1 MANQQKKYTKFVA
14 TAATATLVAS
24 AIVPVASAASFTDV
38 ADTNSHAVNINA
50 LVKSGIIGG
59 YPDGTF
65 KPGQELTRGQVVKM
79 LGKWVEA
86 QGVTAPAD
94 FATKARFSDLA
105 VNAKDQELVKYAA
118 LVADAKVFNGSN
130 DVLNASGK
138 ISRENM
144 ALVLDRAYTAIN
156 GTSLVELAADIEDV
170 KVADLATAKTEA
182 QKAIQALRDLG
193 ISSVENFNPKASVT
207 RGQFASFLNKT
218 INTVVAAPAE
228 LTLTSAIATSAT
240 TLDVVLS
247 DGSKHEVKLEK
258 TLEANKETEVTFKIA
273 NNEYKATVTFVV
285 TDFTV
290 ASAKAI
296 NSKEILVT
304 FNKEIN
310 KASLAND
317 GIFNVTV
324 NNGKAK
330 AIKADKV
337 TLQDDKKS
345 VIISLATELVNKDT
359 YKVDVAKAALLAA
372 DYQEVV
378 KFAGES
384 TLFTDAAAPTLVSAT
399 YNGTDVEFTF
409 NEPLNITGEIT
420 KVNGQKVTLV
430 DASTAGKYVYTAEIK
445 LAVGDHTFVIT
456 GLEDT
461 VGNAAGTVSGTVT
474 VSNDTTAPTL
484 VSSKAISI
492 DTFELQFSEKLSTYG
507 TIVVKKGSRV
517 LNTKTVEFK
526 DADQK
531 VAVVTVASTDLNNPL
546 YDEDETSIALS
557 YEVTG
562 YKDMAT
568 LIGNKATGSVTLKT
582 DEVGPA
588 VLAKN
593 LNKFAKNAY
602 TVVLDE
608 TVKTLDASKLTVKKS
623 GILQPNAVN
632 TTKSVI
638 TGTDKDQVEVN
649 FTSTLA
655 EGTYTVTFAAGALKD
670 TDGNSNK
677 EFTLEFVVDDTKEF
691 FVLKGTKLAPV
702 VTENAAKANSF
713 IVNYGTEVTESATNV
728 ANYTLDGTELPT
740 GSTVEYY
747 GTKEQVLVTLP
758 ASYAIKTTAPYTLEI
773 SKAVTT
779 KAGAAVAADAEGKKA
794 FTQKIELTDNVAPVL
809 ESAELLY
816 VKDATTSKI
825 IELTFSETITAVDA
839 DDLVVNIAGV
849 EAKFDAK
856 ATDKVITITLEEAVN
871 VAQDITVAIVA
882 EGKKNAELKIT
893 DTKGNK
899 VTASSLKVTP
909 VVTK

>member
-1 MANQQKKYTKFVA
+1 MANQPKKYTKFVA

-24 AIVPVASAASFTDV
+24 AIVPVASAASFSDV
-38 ADTNSHAVNINA
+38 AETNSHAENINA
-50 LVKSGIIGG
+50 LVEAGIIKGFE
-59 YPDGTF
+59 DGTF

-86 QGVTAPAD
+86 QGVEIPAD
-94 FATKARFSDLA
+94 YATKARFTDVA
-105 VNAKDQELVKYAA
+105 VDAKDQELVKYAA

-130 DVLNASGK
+130 GVLNASGK

-156 GTSLVELAADIEDV
+156 KTSLVALASTIEDV
-170 KVADLATAKTEA
+170 KVADLATAKKEA
-182 QKAIQALRDLG
+182 QEAIQALRDLG
-193 ISSVENFNPKASVT
+193 ITVVDNFNPKASVT

-218 INTVVAAPAE
+218 INTKATPVE
-228 LTLTSAIATSAT
+228 LTVKSAVATSAT

-247 DGSKHEVKLEK
+247 DESKHVVTLDKA
-258 TLEANKETEVTFKIA
+258 LEANKATEVTFKIGE
-273 NNEYKATVTFVV
+273 NEFKATVTFVV
-285 TDFTV
+285 PDFAV

-324 NNGKAK
+324 NNGKAE
-330 AIKADKV
+330 AIKAAKV
-337 TLQDDKKS
+337 ALQDDKKS

-359 YKVDVAKAALLAA
+359 YKVDVAKATLLSA

-384 TLFTDAAAPTLVSAT
+384 TIFTDAVAPTLVSFT
-399 YNGTDVEFTF
+399 YNGSEVEFTF
-409 NEPLNITGEIT
+409 NKPLNIKNETT

-430 DASTAGKYVYTAEIK
+430 NASTAGKYVYKAKIK
-445 LAVGDHTFVIT
+445 LAVGEHTFVIT

-461 VGNAAGTVSGTVT
+461 VGNAAGTVTGKVT

-484 VSSKAISI
+484 VSSEAISK
-492 DTFELQFSEKLSTYG
+492 DTFELQFSEKLSTLG
-507 TIVVKKGSRV
+507 DVVVKKGSQV
-517 LNTKTVEFK
+517 LDVKKSFK
-526 DADQK
+526 DDSDNK
-531 VAVVTVASTDLNNPL
+531 VVVVKVESTDKVKNPL
-546 YDEDETSIALS
+546 YLEDETSIALS

-568 LIGNKATGSVTLKT
+568 LIGNKATGSVTLTT

-623 GILQPNAVN
+623 GILQPKAVD

-649 FTSTLA
+649 FASTLA

-670 TDGNSNK
+670 AEGNSNK
-677 EFTLEFVVDDTKEF
+677 EFTLEFVVGEAKEF
-691 FVLKGTKLAPV
+691 FVLSGTK
-702 VTENAAKANSF
+702 VTANKDQANSF
-713 IVNYGTEVTESATNV
+713 IVNYGTEVTDSALTE
-728 ANYTLDGTELPT
+728 ANYKLDGSALPT

-747 GTKEQVLVTLP
+747 VNEKQVLVTLP
-758 ASYAIKTTAPYTLEI
+758 ASYAVKTTAPYTLEI

-779 KAGAAVAADAEGKKA
+779 KAGAAVVADAEGKKA

-816 VKDATTSKI
+816 VKDATTSNTV
-825 IELTFSETITAVDA
+825 ELTFSEAITDA
-839 DDLVVNIAGV
+839 DLDDLVVNIAGV
-849 EAKFDAK
+849 EAKFTAK
-856 ATDKVITITLEEAVN
+856 ATDKVITITLKEAVN
-871 VAQDITVAIVA
+871 VAQDVTVTIVA
-882 EGKKNAELKIT
+882 EGKNNTELAIK
-893 DTKGNK
+893 DAKGNK
-899 VTASSLKVTP
+899 VTASSLKATP